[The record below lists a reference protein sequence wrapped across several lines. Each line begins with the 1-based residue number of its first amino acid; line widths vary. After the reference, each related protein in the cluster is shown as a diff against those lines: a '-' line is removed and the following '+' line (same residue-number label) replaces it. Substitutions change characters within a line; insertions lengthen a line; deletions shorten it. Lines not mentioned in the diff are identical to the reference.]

1 MSYSKKIDEKWQSKW
16 KENNLY
22 KFDAK
27 SNKEKYYCLEMFSYP
42 SAAKLHLGHWFNFAP
57 SDSYARFKSM
67 QGYNVF
73 HPMGFDAFGLPAEN
87 YAIKTGIHP
96 DDSTKQNIESMKK
109 QLEAI
114 GATYDW
120 DYTVETCM
128 PDYYKWTQWIF
139 QQLYKK
145 GLAFKKK
152 APVNWCPS
160 CNTVLANEQ
169 VEAGKCERCK
179 ATVER
184 RKLEQW
190 FFKTTEYAQEL
201 LDDLNKLDW
210 PESTKKV
217 QENWIGRSEGALV
230 KFKVENTD
238 LDFTVFT
245 TRADTLY
252 GVTYVVIAPE
262 ADIVNQITTPEN
274 KQAVENY
281 KLEASKSSEIER
293 MAADREKTGV
303 FTGAY
308 AINPVNGARVPIW
321 IADYVLE
328 DYGTGCVMAVPAH
341 DDRDYEFAKKFNLPI
356 VQVIDSAK
364 GEEINLD
371 EKAFTDVQT
380 GVLVNSEI
388 LNGLS
393 VKDAQQKIF
402 KYLEDNKIGERK
414 VNYKLKD
421 WLVSRQRY
429 WGCPIP
435 VIHCEDCGDVLVPEE
450 ELPVKLPYNV
460 EFTPDGES
468 PLKKCEEFMHCTC
481 PKCGKESK
489 READTLDTF
498 VCSSWYFL
506 RYPNAKNE
514 EQAWEKDWTN
524 KMLPVDVYVGGKE
537 HAAMHLIYAR
547 FMTKALRDCGL
558 LNFDEPFKRLIHQ
571 GMILGPDGNKMS
583 KSKGNTVAPDEYVE
597 QYGSDIF
604 RMYLMFGF
612 AYTDGGPWKAEGI
625 KAMAKYFS
633 RVENLVDRVKGYEST
648 IVNKSG
654 EKGNIIDD
662 VNSNVEVS
670 NVKNSNV
677 KTEKEESLLFV
688 KNNTIKRMT
697 EDLEV
702 FGFNTAIARSMEFV
716 NELVAYEQ
724 NENSNPQ
731 LLVECVET
739 LIILLAPLAP
749 HFAEELWESLGK
761 TTSVHKEE
769 WPKFNESEMQLKQI
783 EIPVQINGKV
793 KAVVKVNVDLNE
805 AEVKQAVKENE
816 TIKNALE
823 GKNIV
828 KEIYVKGKI
837 FNIVCK

>member
-1 MSYSKKIDEKWQSKW
+1 MSYSKKIDEKWQKKW
-16 KENNLY
+16 KEENLY
-22 KFDAK
+22 KFDK
-27 SNKEKYYCLEMFSYP
+27 DSTKPKYYCLEMFSYP

-57 SDSYARFKSM
+57 ADSYARFKSM
-67 QGYNVF
+67 SGYNVF

-96 DDSTKQNIESMKK
+96 HDSTVKNIESMKK

-120 DYTVETCM
+120 NYTVETCM

-139 QQLYKK
+139 EQLYKK

-169 VEAGKCERCK
+169 VEGGKCERCK
-179 ATVER
+179 TVVER

-201 LDDLNKLDW
+201 LDGLKDLDW

-230 KFKVENTD
+230 KFKVDNSDIEFN
-238 LDFTVFT
+238 VFT
-245 TRADTLY
+245 TRPDTLY

-262 ADIVNQITTPEN
+262 ADIVNKITTPEN
-274 KQAVENY
+274 KEAVENY
-281 KLEASKSSEIER
+281 KIEASKSSEIER
-293 MAADREKTGV
+293 LATDREKTGV

-308 AINPVNGARVPIW
+308 AINPMNNEKVPIW

-341 DDRDYEFAKKFNLPI
+341 DERDHEFAKKYNLPI
-356 VQVIDSAK
+356 KQVITSKALENIDAQ
-364 GEEINLD
+364 
-371 EKAFTDVQT
+371 EKAFTDVAT
-380 GVLVNSEI
+380 GVLINSGE
-388 LNGLS
+388 LDGLP
-393 VKDAQQKIF
+393 VKEAQEKIYESL
-402 KYLEDNKIGERK
+402 KYRNIGGKK

-435 VIHCEDCGDVLVPEE
+435 IIHCESCGDVLVPEE

-481 PKCGKESK
+481 PKCGKPAL

-506 RYPNAKNE
+506 RYPNANNKE
-514 EQAWEKDWTN
+514 KAWDIDYTN

-558 LNFDEPFKRLIHQ
+558 LNFDEPFTRLIHQ

-597 QYGSDIF
+597 AYGSDIF

-625 KAMAKYFS
+625 KAMSKYFS
-633 RVENLVDRVKGYEST
+633 RIESLIEKVKTKEY
-648 IVNKSG
+648 N
-654 EKGNIIDD
+654 
-662 VNSNVEVS
+662 NSDEM
-670 NVKNSNV
+670 
-677 KTEKEESLLFV
+677 TEKEERLLFV

-716 NELVAYEQ
+716 NDIVLYEQ
-724 NENSNPQ
+724 NATLNKELLEN
-731 LLVECVET
+731 CIET

-749 HFAEELWESLGK
+749 HFAEELWESIGK
-761 TTSVHKEE
+761 TTSVHKEN
-769 WPKFNESEMQLKQI
+769 WPKYNEEEMQLKQI

-793 KAVVKVNVDLNE
+793 KAVVKVNVDLSDDEIKKVVKDNE
-805 AEVKQAVKENE
+805 Y
-816 TIKNALE
+816 IKNALE
-823 GKNIV
+823 GKNII

-837 FNIVCK
+837 YNIVCK

>member
-1 MSYSKKIDEKWQSKW
+1 MSYSKKIDEKWQKKW
-16 KENNLY
+16 KEENLY
-22 KFDAK
+22 KYDK
-27 SNKEKYYCLEMFSYP
+27 DSIKPKYYCLEMFSYP

-57 SDSYARFKSM
+57 ADSYARFKSM
-67 QGYNVF
+67 NGYNVF

-96 DDSTKQNIESMKK
+96 HDSTVKNIESMKN

-120 DYTVETCM
+120 NYTVETCM

-139 QQLYKK
+139 EQLYKK

-169 VEAGKCERCK
+169 VEGGKCERCK
-179 ATVER
+179 SVVER

-201 LDDLNKLDW
+201 LDGLEDLDW

-230 KFKVENTD
+230 RFKVDNSDIEFN
-238 LDFTVFT
+238 VFT
-245 TRADTLY
+245 TRPDTLY

-262 ADIVNQITTPEN
+262 ADIVNKITTPEN
-274 KQAVENY
+274 KEAVENY
-281 KLEASKSSEIER
+281 KIEASKSSEIER
-293 MAADREKTGV
+293 MATDREKTGV

-308 AINPVNGARVPIW
+308 AINPMNNEKVPIW

-341 DDRDYEFAKKFNLPI
+341 DERDHEFAKKYNLPI
-356 VQVIDSAK
+356 KQVITSKALENIDVQ
-364 GEEINLD
+364 
-371 EKAFTDVQT
+371 EKAFTDVST
-380 GVLVNSEI
+380 GVLINSGE
-388 LNGLS
+388 LDGLS
-393 VKDAQQKIF
+393 VKEAQERIYESLKYRNIGGKKI
-402 KYLEDNKIGERK
+402 
-414 VNYKLKD
+414 NYKLKD

-435 VIHCEDCGDVLVPEE
+435 IIHCENCGDVLVPEE

-468 PLKKCEEFMHCTC
+468 PLKKCDEFMHCKC
-481 PKCGKESK
+481 PKCGKDAL

-506 RYPNAKNE
+506 RYPNANNKE
-514 EQAWEKDWTN
+514 KAWDIEYTN

-547 FMTKALRDCGL
+547 FMTKALRDCGF

-583 KSKGNTVAPDEYVE
+583 KSKGNTVAPDEYVDE
-597 QYGSDIF
+597 YGSDIF

-612 AYTDGGPWKAEGI
+612 AYTDGGPWKSEGI
-625 KAMAKYFS
+625 KAMSKYFS
-633 RVENLVDRVKGYEST
+633 RIENLIDKVKITNY
-648 IVNKSG
+648 
-654 EKGNIIDD
+654 
-662 VNSNVEVS
+662 SNTDEI
-670 NVKNSNV
+670 
-677 KTEKEESLLFV
+677 TEKEERLLFV

-716 NELVAYEQ
+716 NDIILYEQ
-724 NENSNPQ
+724 NTILNKE
-731 LLVECVET
+731 LLKNCIET
-739 LIILLAPLAP
+739 LVILLAPLAP

-761 TTSVHKEE
+761 ATSVHKEN
-769 WPKFNESEMQLKQI
+769 WPQYNEKEMQLKQI

-793 KAVVKVNVDLNE
+793 KAVIKVNVDLSDE
-805 AEVKQAVKENE
+805 EIKQTVKENE
-816 TIKNALE
+816 CIKNALN
-823 GKNIV
+823 GKSII

-837 FNIVCK
+837 YNIVCK

>member
-1 MSYSKKIDEKWQSKW
+1 MSYSKKIDEKWQKRW
-16 KENNLY
+16 KEENLY
-22 KFDAK
+22 KFDANSTK
-27 SNKEKYYCLEMFSYP
+27 PKYYCLEMFSYP

-57 SDSYARFKSM
+57 ADSYARFKSM
-67 QGYNVF
+67 SGYNVF

-96 DDSTKQNIESMKK
+96 HDSTVKNIESMKK

-120 DYTVETCM
+120 NYTVETCM

-139 QQLYKK
+139 EQLYKK

-169 VEAGKCERCK
+169 VEGGKCERCK
-179 ATVER
+179 SVVER

-201 LDDLNKLDW
+201 LDGLKDLNW

-230 KFKVENTD
+230 KFKVENSD
-238 LDFTVFT
+238 VEFNVFT
-245 TRADTLY
+245 TRPDTLY
-252 GVTYVVIAPE
+252 GVTYAVIAPE
-262 ADIVNQITTPEN
+262 ADIVNKITTPEN
-274 KQAVENY
+274 KEAVENY
-281 KLEASKSSEIER
+281 KIEASKSSEIER
-293 MAADREKTGV
+293 MATDREKTGI

-308 AINPVNGARVPIW
+308 AINPMNNERVPIW

-341 DDRDYEFAKKFNLPI
+341 DERDHEFAKKFNLPI
-356 VQVIDSAK
+356 KQVITSKALENIDVQ
-364 GEEINLD
+364 
-371 EKAFTDVQT
+371 EKAFTDVST
-380 GVLVNSEI
+380 GVLINSGD
-388 LNGLS
+388 LDGLS
-393 VKDAQQKIF
+393 VKDAQEKIYDSL
-402 KYLEDNKIGERK
+402 KYRNIGGKK

-435 VIHCEDCGDVLVPEE
+435 IIHCEDCGDVLVPEE

-481 PKCGKESK
+481 PKCGKPAL

-506 RYPNAKNE
+506 RYPNANNKE
-514 EQAWEKDWTN
+514 KAWDIDYTN

-558 LNFDEPFKRLIHQ
+558 LNFDEPFTRLIHQ

-597 QYGSDIF
+597 AYGSDIF

-625 KAMAKYFS
+625 KAMSKYFS
-633 RVENLVDRVKGYEST
+633 RIESLIERVKTTNYNNTDE
-648 IVNKSG
+648 IA
-654 EKGNIIDD
+654 
-662 VNSNVEVS
+662 
-670 NVKNSNV
+670 
-677 KTEKEESLLFV
+677 EKEERLLFV

-716 NELVAYEQ
+716 NDIVLYEQ
-724 NENSNPQ
+724 NETLNKE
-731 LLVECVET
+731 LLKNCIET

-749 HFAEELWESLGK
+749 HFAEELWESIGK
-761 TTSVHKEE
+761 TTSVHKEN
-769 WPKFNESEMQLKQI
+769 WPQYNEKEMQLKQV

-793 KAVVKVNVDLNE
+793 KAVVKVNVDLSDE
-805 AEVKQAVKENE
+805 EIKKAVKENE
-816 TIKNALE
+816 YIKSALD
-823 GKNIV
+823 GKSII

-837 FNIVCK
+837 YNIVCK

>member
-1 MSYSKKIDEKWQSKW
+1 MSYSKKVDQKWQEKWKS
-16 KENNLY
+16 EELY
-22 KFDAK
+22 KFD
-27 SNKEKYYCLEMFSYP
+27 SNSSNPKYYCLEMFSYP

-57 SDSYARFKSM
+57 ADSYARFKSM
-67 QGYNVF
+67 RGYNVF

-96 DDSTKQNIESMKK
+96 HDSTTKNIESMKK

-120 DYTVETCM
+120 NYTLETCM

-139 QQLYKK
+139 EQLYKK

-169 VEAGKCERCK
+169 VEGGKCERCK
-179 ATVER
+179 SVVER

-201 LDDLNKLDW
+201 LDDLKDLDW

-252 GVTYVVIAPE
+252 GVTCVVIAPE
-262 ADIVNQITTPEN
+262 AEIVNKLTTPEN
-274 KQAVENY
+274 KEAVENY

-293 MAADREKTGV
+293 MATDREKTGV
-303 FTGAY
+303 FTGSY
-308 AINPVNGARVPIW
+308 AINPVNQERVPIW

-328 DYGTGCVMAVPAH
+328 DYGTGCVMVVPAH
-341 DDRDYEFAKKFNLPI
+341 DERDHEFAKKFNLPI
-356 VQVIDSAK
+356 RQVIAPQCA
-364 GEEINLD
+364 GEVNVEELNSKESDGKAVDKKEIDVN
-371 EKAFTDVQT
+371 EKAYTDVSD
-380 GVLVNSEI
+380 GVLINSGI

-402 KYLEDNKIGERK
+402 DYLEENKIGERK

-435 VIHCEDCGDVLVPEE
+435 IIHCEECGDVLVPEE

-468 PLKKCEEFMHCTC
+468 PLKKCAEFIECTC
-481 PKCGKESK
+481 PKCGKK
-489 READTLDTF
+489 AYREADTLDTF

-506 RYPNAKNE
+506 RYPNAQNSEK
-514 EQAWEKDWTN
+514 AWDKDYTN

-583 KSKGNTVAPDEYVE
+583 KSKGNTVAPDEYVDE
-597 QYGSDIF
+597 YGSDVF

-625 KAMAKYFS
+625 KAMSKYFS
-633 RVENLVDRVKGYEST
+633 RIENLIERVKSRNFFEAPGKIDNCENAKISQNSEDSET
-648 IVNKSG
+648 AKSS
-654 EKGNIIDD
+654 E
-662 VNSNVEVS
+662 
-670 NVKNSNV
+670 
-677 KTEKEESLLFV
+677 KTEKEEQLLYT

-697 EDLEV
+697 EDLEI

-716 NELVAYEQ
+716 NEIVLYEQ
-724 NENSNPQ
+724 NEKLSKE
-731 LLVECVET
+731 LLMNCIET
-739 LIILLAPLAP
+739 LIVLLAPLAP
-749 HFAEELWESLGK
+749 HFAEELWESVGK
-761 TTSVHKEE
+761 TTSVHKED
-769 WPKFNESEMQLKQI
+769 WPKYNEQEMQLKQI

-805 AEVKQAVKENE
+805 EQIKEAVKENIHL
-816 TIKNALE
+816 TT
-823 GKNIV
+823 
-828 KEIYVKGKI
+828 
-837 FNIVCK
+837 

>member
-1 MSYSKKIDEKWQSKW
+1 MSYSKKIDEKWQKKW
-16 KENNLY
+16 KEENLY
-22 KFDAK
+22 KYDK
-27 SNKEKYYCLEMFSYP
+27 DSIKPKYYCLEMFSYP

-57 SDSYARFKSM
+57 ADSYARFKSM
-67 QGYNVF
+67 NGYNVF

-96 DDSTKQNIESMKK
+96 HDSTVKNIESMKN

-120 DYTVETCM
+120 NYTVETCM

-139 QQLYKK
+139 EQLYKK

-169 VEAGKCERCK
+169 VEGGKCERCK
-179 ATVER
+179 SVVER

-201 LDDLNKLDW
+201 LDGLEDLDW

-230 KFKVENTD
+230 RFKVDNSDIEFN
-238 LDFTVFT
+238 VFT
-245 TRADTLY
+245 TRPDTLY

-262 ADIVNQITTPEN
+262 ADIVNKITTPEN
-274 KQAVENY
+274 KEAVENY
-281 KLEASKSSEIER
+281 KIEASKSSEIER
-293 MAADREKTGV
+293 MATDREKTGV

-308 AINPVNGARVPIW
+308 AINPMNNEKVPIW

-341 DDRDYEFAKKFNLPI
+341 DERDHEFAKKYNLPI
-356 VQVIDSAK
+356 KQVITSKALENIDVQ
-364 GEEINLD
+364 
-371 EKAFTDVQT
+371 EKAFTDVST
-380 GVLVNSEI
+380 GVLINSGE
-388 LNGLS
+388 LDGLS
-393 VKDAQQKIF
+393 VKEAQERIYESLKYRNIGGRKI
-402 KYLEDNKIGERK
+402 
-414 VNYKLKD
+414 NYKLKD

-435 VIHCEDCGDVLVPEE
+435 IIHCENCGDVLVPEE

-468 PLKKCEEFMHCTC
+468 PLKKCDEFMHCKC
-481 PKCGKESK
+481 PKCGKDAL

-506 RYPNAKNE
+506 RYPNANNKE
-514 EQAWEKDWTN
+514 KAWDIEYTN

-547 FMTKALRDCGL
+547 FMTKALRDCGF
-558 LNFDEPFKRLIHQ
+558 LNIDEPFKRLIHQ

-583 KSKGNTVAPDEYVE
+583 KSKGNTVAPDEYVDE
-597 QYGSDIF
+597 YGSDIF

-612 AYTDGGPWKAEGI
+612 AYTDGGPWKSEGI
-625 KAMAKYFS
+625 KAMSKYFS
-633 RVENLVDRVKGYEST
+633 RIENLIDKVKITNY
-648 IVNKSG
+648 
-654 EKGNIIDD
+654 
-662 VNSNVEVS
+662 SNTDEI
-670 NVKNSNV
+670 
-677 KTEKEESLLFV
+677 TEKEERLLFV

-716 NELVAYEQ
+716 NDIILYEQ
-724 NENSNPQ
+724 NTILNKE
-731 LLVECVET
+731 LLKNCIET
-739 LIILLAPLAP
+739 LVILLAPLAP

-761 TTSVHKEE
+761 ATSVHKEN
-769 WPKFNESEMQLKQI
+769 WPQYNEKEMQLKQI

-793 KAVVKVNVDLNE
+793 KAVIKVNVDLSDE
-805 AEVKQAVKENE
+805 EIKQTVKENE
-816 TIKNALE
+816 CIKNALN
-823 GKNIV
+823 GKSII

-837 FNIVCK
+837 YNIVCK